1 MVFIGTDNNNFSKE
15 IITGRSSY
23 NQRLSIPE
31 MPKQNHLGHLVMHN
45 DTILLCGGKFEQK
58 CFQLTNG
65 TWKYHSTLNEGRGLA
80 SIVSTNTTTF
90 IFGGFFSQ
98 TTFEYLPKNSNTWI
112 LGKNEIPK
120 MHMDGCAIAVKSEQE
135 IWLIGGYDFS
145 NAKTFTSREVIRFS
159 VNDHTFEK
167 LPLKLNIGRQGP
179 RCAFI
184 PGTNKIIITGGRG
197 RRVNGLVNGNLYL
210 KSSELLDIENESIEM
225 ASPLNMKRFHHGIG
239 VITINDEEKL
249 VVVGG
254 EYRLYQDS
262 GMGFHRSVEI
272 YDKETQMWKIANLK
286 LKKPKGGYGY
296 LSVKLGILG
305 EIIGGNTD

>member
-45 DTILLCGGKFEQK
+45 DTILLCGGKLEQK

-80 SIVSTNTTTF
+80 SIVSTNTATF
-90 IFGGFFSQ
+90 IFGGFFSKQ
-98 TTFEYLPKNSNTWI
+98 TFEYLPKNSNTWI

-145 NAKTFTSREVIRFS
+145 NAKHATNREIIRFN

-167 LPLKLNIGRQGP
+167 LPLKLNKGRQGP

-184 PGTNKIIITGGRG
+184 PDTNKIIITGGKELWETKHRF
-197 RRVNGLVNGNLYL
+197 L
-210 KSSELLDIENESIEM
+210 KSSEMLDIENESIAE
-225 ASPLNMKRFHHGIG
+225 ASPLNTKRYQHGIG
-239 VITINDEEKL
+239 ILTINDEEKL
-249 VVVGG
+249 AVVGG
-254 EYRLYQDS
+254 EYCDTR
-262 GMGFHRSVEI
+262 MGFHRSVEI
-272 YDKETQMWKIANLK
+272 YDKETQMWKLTNLK
-286 LKKPKGGYGY
+286 LKEPKGGFGY
-296 LSVKLGILG
+296 LSVKIGILG